1 MKRAKLN
8 NDKITALYCRLS
20 KDDGTNNESMSISTQ
35 KTMLKDY
42 AKRNGFL
49 NCQFYVD
56 DGYSGTNYDRPA
68 FRQLIEDIQDGEVS
82 TLITKDLS
90 RLGRNYLETGTY
102 IEVFFPNHN
111 VRYIAINDGVDS
123 IDNAQ
128 MDITPFRNIIN
139 EMYAKDT
146 SRKIKSALHAR
157 RMQGKYMATTAP
169 FGYQKD
175 EKDHNHLVID
185 EVTAPVVELIFS
197 IAEEGVGLHTI
208 CNRLRKAKVLKPS
221 FYKKELFERFM
232 DEEKMYDWDTA
243 YVSQILHNP
252 VYAGNLTVADK
263 PTKTMHFRK
272 RQYIP
277 FAEREVI
284 YGTHEPIIEQNRWNN
299 VQKIL
304 QSRPPVIGESSSGYD
319 NIFRGVIKCAD
330 CGSAMLAKVE
340 QKRKRNNVLDKT
352 FYCCTKYR
360 KFGKDGCSSHNI
372 EARTVHEVV
381 LADIQKHAGQALT
394 DRKAMVTDIA
404 ERLNLQM
411 SADREQQKK
420 ELRQCKQRVSEI
432 ENLYAK
438 LYEDLTRELITE
450 KRFQMLSA
458 RYDSEQEELT
468 AKIKELEK
476 SAIADKEQLS
486 SIEHFAEQI
495 SGYAGITELNFKIIN
510 QLIEK
515 ILVSEPVEIDGQ
527 KIQRLTIHYKFIG
540 AKEAIFKLTNLQ
552 KNSILIKP
560 CSRGVSGALYP
571 QSAPVGVML
580 YRGPASA

>member
-208 CNRLRKAKVLKPS
+208 CNRLRKAKVIKPS
-221 FYKKELFERFM
+221 FYKKEMFERYT

-243 YVSQILHNP
+243 YVSKILRNP
-252 VYAGNLTVADK
+252 VYAGNLTVAER
-263 PTKTMHFRK
+263 PTKTMRSKK

-277 FAEREVI
+277 YAEREVI
-284 YGTHEPIIEQNRWNN
+284 YGTHEPIIEQNRWNT

-304 QSRPPVIGESSSGYD
+304 DGRPPVIEESSSGYD

-360 KFGKDGCSSHNI
+360 KFGKEGCSAHTI

-438 LYEDLTRELITE
+438 LYEDLTRELLTE

-458 RYDSEQEELT
+458 RFDSEQEELT

-486 SIEHFAEQI
+486 SIEQFAEQI

-515 ILVSEPVEIDGQ
+515 ILVSEPVEVDGQ

-540 AKEAIFKLTNLQ
+540 ALETLE
-552 KNSILIKP
+552 
-560 CSRGVSGALYP
+560 
-571 QSAPVGVML
+571 
-580 YRGPASA
+580 

>member
-157 RMQGKYMATTAP
+157 KMQGKYMATTAP

-208 CNRLRKAKVLKPS
+208 CNRLRKAKVIKPS
-221 FYKKELFERFM
+221 FYKKEMFERYT

-243 YVSQILHNP
+243 YVSKILHDP
-252 VYAGNLTVADK
+252 VYAGNLTVAER
-263 PTKTMHFRK
+263 PTKTMRSKK

-277 FAEREVI
+277 YAEREVI
-284 YGTHEPIIEQNRWNN
+284 YGTHEPIIEQSRWNT

-304 QSRPPVIGESSSGYD
+304 ESRPPVIGESSSGYD

-360 KFGKDGCSSHNI
+360 KFGKEGCSSHTI

-394 DRKAMVTDIA
+394 DRKAMVTEIA

-438 LYEDLTRELITE
+438 LYEDLTRELLTE

-486 SIEHFAEQI
+486 SIEQFAEQI

-540 AKEAIFKLTNLQ
+540 ALETLE
-552 KNSILIKP
+552 
-560 CSRGVSGALYP
+560 
-571 QSAPVGVML
+571 
-580 YRGPASA
+580 

>member
-263 PTKTMHFRK
+263 PTKTIRSKK

-319 NIFRGVIKCAD
+319 NIFRGIIKCAD

-360 KFGKDGCSSHNI
+360 KFGKEGCSSHTI

-394 DRKAMVTDIA
+394 DRKAMVTEIA

-438 LYEDLTRELITE
+438 LYEDLTRELLTE

-486 SIEHFAEQI
+486 SIEQFAEQI

-515 ILVSEPVEIDGQ
+515 ILVSEPVEVDGQ

-540 AKEAIFKLTNLQ
+540 ALETLE
-552 KNSILIKP
+552 
-560 CSRGVSGALYP
+560 
-571 QSAPVGVML
+571 
-580 YRGPASA
+580 

>member
-208 CNRLRKAKVLKPS
+208 CNRLRKAKVMKPS

-263 PTKTMHFRK
+263 PTKTMRSKK

-277 FAEREVI
+277 YAEREII
-284 YGTHEPIIEQNRWNN
+284 YGTHEPIIEQSRWNT

-319 NIFRGVIKCAD
+319 NIFRGIIKCAD

-340 QKRKRNNVLDKT
+340 QKRKRNNVIDKT

-360 KFGKDGCSSHNI
+360 KFGKEGCSSHTI

-394 DRKAMVTDIA
+394 DRKAMVTEIA
-404 ERLNLQM
+404 ERLNLQL
-411 SADREQQKK
+411 SADKEQQKK

-476 SAIADKEQLS
+476 SAIADREQLS

-540 AKEAIFKLTNLQ
+540 ALETLE
-552 KNSILIKP
+552 
-560 CSRGVSGALYP
+560 
-571 QSAPVGVML
+571 
-580 YRGPASA
+580 

>member
-263 PTKTMHFRK
+263 PTKTMRSKK

-277 FAEREVI
+277 YAEREII

-319 NIFRGVIKCAD
+319 NIFRGIIKCAD

-340 QKRKRNNVLDKT
+340 QKRKRNNVIDKT

-360 KFGKDGCSSHNI
+360 KFGKEGCSSHTI

-394 DRKAMVTDIA
+394 DRKAMITEIA
-404 ERLNLQM
+404 ERLNLQL
-411 SADREQQKK
+411 SADKEQQKK

-468 AKIKELEK
+468 SKIKELEK

-540 AKEAIFKLTNLQ
+540 ALETLE
-552 KNSILIKP
+552 
-560 CSRGVSGALYP
+560 
-571 QSAPVGVML
+571 
-580 YRGPASA
+580 

>member
-111 VRYIAINDGVDS
+111 VRYIAVNDGVDS

-232 DEEKMYDWDTA
+232 DEGKMYDWDTA

-263 PTKTMHFRK
+263 PTKTMRSKK

-319 NIFRGVIKCAD
+319 NIFRGIIKCAD

-360 KFGKDGCSSHNI
+360 KFGKEGCSSHTI

-381 LADIQKHAGQALT
+381 LADIQKHAGQALA
-394 DRKAMVTDIA
+394 DRKAMVTEIA
-404 ERLNLQM
+404 ERLNLQL

-438 LYEDLTRELITE
+438 LYEDLTRELLTE

-476 SAIADKEQLS
+476 SAIADREQLS
-486 SIEHFAEQI
+486 SIEQFAEQI

-515 ILVSEPVEIDGQ
+515 ILVSEPVEVDGQ

-540 AKEAIFKLTNLQ
+540 ALETLE
-552 KNSILIKP
+552 
-560 CSRGVSGALYP
+560 
-571 QSAPVGVML
+571 
-580 YRGPASA
+580 

>member
-208 CNRLRKAKVLKPS
+208 CNRLRKAKVIKPS
-221 FYKKELFERFM
+221 FYKKEMFERYT

-243 YVSQILHNP
+243 YVSKILHDP
-252 VYAGNLTVADK
+252 VYAGNLTVAER
-263 PTKTMHFRK
+263 PTKTMRSKK

-277 FAEREVI
+277 YAEREVI
-284 YGTHEPIIEQNRWNN
+284 YGTHEPIIEQSRWNT

-304 QSRPPVIGESSSGYD
+304 ESRPPVIGESSSGYD

-360 KFGKDGCSSHNI
+360 KFGKEGCSSHTI

-381 LADIQKHAGQALT
+381 LADIQKHAGQALA
-394 DRKAMVTDIA
+394 DRKAMVTEIA
-404 ERLNLQM
+404 ERLNLQL
-411 SADREQQKK
+411 SADKEQQKK

-438 LYEDLTRELITE
+438 LYEDLTRELLTE

-458 RYDSEQEELT
+458 RFDSEQEELT

-486 SIEHFAEQI
+486 SIEQFAEQI

-515 ILVSEPVEIDGQ
+515 ILVSEPVEVDGQ

-540 AKEAIFKLTNLQ
+540 ALETLE
-552 KNSILIKP
+552 
-560 CSRGVSGALYP
+560 
-571 QSAPVGVML
+571 
-580 YRGPASA
+580 

>member
-208 CNRLRKAKVLKPS
+208 CNRLRKAKVIKPS
-221 FYKKELFERFM
+221 FYKREMFERYT

-243 YVSQILHNP
+243 YVSKILHDP
-252 VYAGNLTVADK
+252 VYAGNLTVAER
-263 PTKTMHFRK
+263 PTKTMRSKK

-277 FAEREVI
+277 YAEREVI
-284 YGTHEPIIEQNRWNN
+284 YGTHEPIIEQSRWNT

-304 QSRPPVIGESSSGYD
+304 ESRPPVIGESSSGYD
-319 NIFRGVIKCAD
+319 NIFRGIIKCAD

-340 QKRKRNNVLDKT
+340 QKRKHNNVLDKT

-360 KFGKDGCSSHNI
+360 KFGKEGCSSHTI

-394 DRKAMVTDIA
+394 DRKAMVTEIA
-404 ERLNLQM
+404 ERLNLQL
-411 SADREQQKK
+411 SADKEQQKK

-458 RYDSEQEELT
+458 RFDSEQEELT

-486 SIEHFAEQI
+486 SIEQFAEQI

-515 ILVSEPVEIDGQ
+515 ILVSEPVEVDGQ

-540 AKEAIFKLTNLQ
+540 ALETLE
-552 KNSILIKP
+552 
-560 CSRGVSGALYP
+560 
-571 QSAPVGVML
+571 
-580 YRGPASA
+580 

>member
-263 PTKTMHFRK
+263 PTKTMRSKK

-277 FAEREVI
+277 YAEREII

-360 KFGKDGCSSHNI
+360 KFGKEGCSAHTI
-372 EARTVHEVV
+372 EARTVHGVV

-394 DRKAMVTDIA
+394 DRKAMVMEIA
-404 ERLNLQM
+404 ERLNLQL

-495 SGYAGITELNFKIIN
+495 SGYAGIAELNFKIIN

-540 AKEAIFKLTNLQ
+540 ALETLE
-552 KNSILIKP
+552 
-560 CSRGVSGALYP
+560 
-571 QSAPVGVML
+571 
-580 YRGPASA
+580 

>member
-20 KDDGTNNESMSISTQ
+20 KDDGTNNESMSIGTQ
-35 KTMLKDY
+35 KTMLKEY

-68 FRQLIEDIQDGEVS
+68 FQQLIEDIRNGEIS

-111 VRYIAINDGVDS
+111 VRYIAVNDGVDS
-123 IDNAQ
+123 IDNTQ

-146 SRKIKSALHAR
+146 SRKIKSALRTR
-157 RMQGKYMATTAP
+157 RLQGKYMAVTAP
-169 FGYQKD
+169 FGYKKD
-175 EKDHNHLVID
+175 ENDHNHLVID

-208 CNRLRKAKVLKPS
+208 CNRLRKAKVMKPS
-221 FYKKELFERFM
+221 FYKKELFERYI

-243 YVSQILHNP
+243 YVSKILHDP
-252 VYAGNLTVADK
+252 VYAGNLIVAER
-263 PTKTMHFRK
+263 PTKTMRSKK

-319 NIFRGVIKCAD
+319 NIFRGIIKCAD

-340 QKRKRNNVLDKT
+340 QKRKRSNVIDKT

-360 KFGKDGCSSHNI
+360 KFGKEGCSSHNI

-381 LADIQKHAGQALT
+381 LADIQKHAQQALT

-404 ERLNLQM
+404 ERLNLQL

-438 LYEDLTRELITE
+438 LYEDMTRELITE

-468 AKIKELEK
+468 ARIKELEK

-486 SIEHFAEQI
+486 SIEQFAEQI

-540 AKEAIFKLTNLQ
+540 ALETLE
-552 KNSILIKP
+552 
-560 CSRGVSGALYP
+560 
-571 QSAPVGVML
+571 
-580 YRGPASA
+580 

>member
-208 CNRLRKAKVLKPS
+208 CNRLRKAKVMKPS

-263 PTKTMHFRK
+263 PTKTMRSKK

-277 FAEREVI
+277 YAEREII
-284 YGTHEPIIEQNRWNN
+284 YGTHEPIIEQSRWNT

-319 NIFRGVIKCAD
+319 NIFRGIIKCAD

-340 QKRKRNNVLDKT
+340 QKRKRNNVIDKT

-360 KFGKDGCSSHNI
+360 KFGKEGCSSHTI

-381 LADIQKHAGQALT
+381 LADIQKHAGQALA
-394 DRKAMVTDIA
+394 DRKAMVTEIA
-404 ERLNLQM
+404 ERLNLQL
-411 SADREQQKK
+411 SADKEQQKK

-468 AKIKELEK
+468 ARIKELEK

-486 SIEHFAEQI
+486 SIEQFAEQI

-540 AKEAIFKLTNLQ
+540 ALETLE
-552 KNSILIKP
+552 
-560 CSRGVSGALYP
+560 
-571 QSAPVGVML
+571 
-580 YRGPASA
+580 

>member
-243 YVSQILHNP
+243 YVSKILHDP
-252 VYAGNLTVADK
+252 VYAGNLTVAER
-263 PTKTMHFRK
+263 PTKTMRSKK

-277 FAEREVI
+277 YAEREVI
-284 YGTHEPIIEQNRWNN
+284 YGTHEPIIEQSRWNT

-304 QSRPPVIGESSSGYD
+304 ESRPPVIGESSSGYD
-319 NIFRGVIKCAD
+319 NIFRGIIKCAD

-360 KFGKDGCSSHNI
+360 KFGKEGCSAHTI

-381 LADIQKHAGQALT
+381 LADIQKHAGQALA
-394 DRKAMVTDIA
+394 DRKAMVTEIA
-404 ERLNLQM
+404 ERLNLQL
-411 SADREQQKK
+411 SADKEQQKK

-458 RYDSEQEELT
+458 RFDSEQEELT

-486 SIEHFAEQI
+486 SIEQFAEQI

-515 ILVSEPVEIDGQ
+515 ILVSEPVEVDGQ

-540 AKEAIFKLTNLQ
+540 ALETLE
-552 KNSILIKP
+552 
-560 CSRGVSGALYP
+560 
-571 QSAPVGVML
+571 
-580 YRGPASA
+580 

>member
-56 DGYSGTNYDRPA
+56 DGYSGTNYDCPA

-146 SRKIKSALHAR
+146 SRKIKSALYAR
-157 RMQGKYMATTAP
+157 KMQGKYMATTAP
-169 FGYQKD
+169 FGYKKD
-175 EKDHNHLVID
+175 ESDHNHLVID

-208 CNRLRKAKVLKPS
+208 CNRLRKAKVIKPS
-221 FYKKELFERFM
+221 FHKKEMFERYI

-243 YVSQILHNP
+243 YVSKILHDP
-252 VYAGNLTVADK
+252 VYAGNLTVAER
-263 PTKTMHFRK
+263 PTKTMRSKK

-277 FAEREVI
+277 YAEREVI
-284 YGTHEPIIEQNRWNN
+284 YGTHEPIIEQSRWNT

-304 QSRPPVIGESSSGYD
+304 ESRPPVIGESSSGYD

-360 KFGKDGCSSHNI
+360 KFGKEGCSSHTI

-394 DRKAMVTDIA
+394 DRKAMVTEIA
-404 ERLNLQM
+404 ERLNLQL
-411 SADREQQKK
+411 SADKEQQKK

-450 KRFQMLSA
+450 KRFQMLST

-486 SIEHFAEQI
+486 SIEQFAEQI

-540 AKEAIFKLTNLQ
+540 ALETLE
-552 KNSILIKP
+552 
-560 CSRGVSGALYP
+560 
-571 QSAPVGVML
+571 
-580 YRGPASA
+580 

>member
-263 PTKTMHFRK
+263 PTKTMRSKK

-394 DRKAMVTDIA
+394 DRKAMVTEIA
-404 ERLNLQM
+404 ERLNLQL
-411 SADREQQKK
+411 SADKEQQKK

-438 LYEDLTRELITE
+438 LYEDLTRELLTE

-486 SIEHFAEQI
+486 SIEQFAEQI

-515 ILVSEPVEIDGQ
+515 ILVSEPVEVDGQ

-540 AKEAIFKLTNLQ
+540 ALETLE
-552 KNSILIKP
+552 
-560 CSRGVSGALYP
+560 
-571 QSAPVGVML
+571 
-580 YRGPASA
+580 

>member
-123 IDNAQ
+123 IDNTQ

-157 RMQGKYMATTAP
+157 KMQGKYMATTAP

-185 EVTAPVVELIFS
+185 EVTAPIVELIFS

-208 CNRLRKAKVLKPS
+208 CNRLRKAKVIKPS
-221 FYKKELFERFM
+221 FYKKEMFERYT

-243 YVSQILHNP
+243 YVSKILHDP
-252 VYAGNLTVADK
+252 VYAGNLTVAER
-263 PTKTMHFRK
+263 PTKTMRSKK

-277 FAEREVI
+277 YAEREVI
-284 YGTHEPIIEQNRWNN
+284 YGTHEPIIEQSRWNT

-304 QSRPPVIGESSSGYD
+304 ESRPPVIGESSSGYD

-360 KFGKDGCSSHNI
+360 KFGKEGCSSHTI

-381 LADIQKHAGQALT
+381 LADIQKHAGQALA
-394 DRKAMVTDIA
+394 DRKAMVTEIA
-404 ERLNLQM
+404 ERLNLQL
-411 SADREQQKK
+411 SADKEQQKK

-458 RYDSEQEELT
+458 RFDSEQEELT

-476 SAIADKEQLS
+476 SAIADREQLS
-486 SIEHFAEQI
+486 SIEQFAEQI

-515 ILVSEPVEIDGQ
+515 ILVSEPVEVDGQ

-540 AKEAIFKLTNLQ
+540 ALETLE
-552 KNSILIKP
+552 
-560 CSRGVSGALYP
+560 
-571 QSAPVGVML
+571 
-580 YRGPASA
+580 

>member
-208 CNRLRKAKVLKPS
+208 CNRLRKAKVIKPS

-263 PTKTMHFRK
+263 PTKTMRSKK

-277 FAEREVI
+277 YAEREII
-284 YGTHEPIIEQNRWNN
+284 YGTHEPIIEQSRWNT

-381 LADIQKHAGQALT
+381 LTDIQKHAGQALT
-394 DRKAMVTDIA
+394 DRKTMVMDIA

-438 LYEDLTRELITE
+438 LYEDLTRELLTE

-486 SIEHFAEQI
+486 SIEQFAEQI

-515 ILVSEPVEIDGQ
+515 ILVSEPVEVDGQ

-540 AKEAIFKLTNLQ
+540 ALETLE
-552 KNSILIKP
+552 
-560 CSRGVSGALYP
+560 
-571 QSAPVGVML
+571 
-580 YRGPASA
+580 

>member
-20 KDDGTNNESMSISTQ
+20 KDDGTNNESMSIGTQ
-35 KTMLKDY
+35 KTMLKEY

-68 FRQLIEDIQDGEVS
+68 FQQLIEDIRNGEIS

-111 VRYIAINDGVDS
+111 VRYIAVNDGVDS
-123 IDNAQ
+123 IDNTQ

-146 SRKIKSALHAR
+146 SRKIKSALR
-157 RMQGKYMATTAP
+157 TRKMQGKYMATTPP
-169 FGYQKD
+169 FGYRKD
-175 EKDHNHLVID
+175 ESDHNHLVID
-185 EVTAPVVELIFS
+185 EVTAPVVEMIFS

-208 CNRLRKAKVLKPS
+208 CNRLRKSKVMKPS
-221 FYKKELFERFM
+221 FYKKELFERYI

-243 YVSQILHNP
+243 YISKILHDP
-252 VYAGNLTVADK
+252 VYAGNLIVVER
-263 PTKTMHFRK
+263 PTKTMRSKK

-284 YGTHEPIIEQNRWNN
+284 YGTHEPIIEQSRWDN

-319 NIFRGVIKCAD
+319 NIFRGIIKCAD

-340 QKRKRNNVLDKT
+340 QKRKRSNVIDKT

-360 KFGKDGCSSHNI
+360 KYGKEGCSSHNI

-381 LADIQKHAGQALT
+381 LADIQKHAQQALT

-404 ERLNLQM
+404 ERLNLQL
-411 SADREQQKK
+411 SSDKEQQKK
-420 ELRQCKQRVSEI
+420 ELRQCRQRVSEI

-438 LYEDLTRELITE
+438 LYEDMTRELITE

-458 RYDSEQEELT
+458 RYDSEQEELS
-468 AKIKELEK
+468 ARIKELEK
-476 SAIADKEQLS
+476 SAIADREQLS
-486 SIEHFAEQI
+486 SIEQFAEQI
-495 SGYAGITELNFKIIN
+495 SGYAGITELNFKIVN

-515 ILVSEPVEIDGQ
+515 ILISEPVEIDGQ
-527 KIQRLTIHYKFIG
+527 KTQRLTIHYKFIG
-540 AKEAIFKLTNLQ
+540 ALETLE
-552 KNSILIKP
+552 
-560 CSRGVSGALYP
+560 
-571 QSAPVGVML
+571 
-580 YRGPASA
+580 

>member
-102 IEVFFPNHN
+102 IEVFFPNHD

-185 EVTAPVVELIFS
+185 EVTAPIVELIFS

-208 CNRLRKAKVLKPS
+208 CNRLRKAEVLKPS

-263 PTKTMHFRK
+263 PTKTMRSKK

-381 LADIQKHAGQALT
+381 LADIQKHAVQALT
-394 DRKAMVTDIA
+394 DRKAMVTEIA
-404 ERLNLQM
+404 ERLNLQL
-411 SADREQQKK
+411 SADKEQQKK

-476 SAIADKEQLS
+476 SAIADREQLS
-486 SIEHFAEQI
+486 SIEQFAEQI

-515 ILVSEPVEIDGQ
+515 ILVSEPVEVDGQ

-540 AKEAIFKLTNLQ
+540 ALETLE
-552 KNSILIKP
+552 
-560 CSRGVSGALYP
+560 
-571 QSAPVGVML
+571 
-580 YRGPASA
+580 

>member
-208 CNRLRKAKVLKPS
+208 CNRLRKAKVIKPS
-221 FYKKELFERFM
+221 FYKKEMFERYT

-243 YVSQILHNP
+243 YVSKILHDP
-252 VYAGNLTVADK
+252 VYAGNLTVAER
-263 PTKTMHFRK
+263 PTKTMRSKK

-277 FAEREVI
+277 YAEREVI
-284 YGTHEPIIEQNRWNN
+284 YGTHEPIIEQSRWNT

-304 QSRPPVIGESSSGYD
+304 ESRPPVIGESSSGYD
-319 NIFRGVIKCAD
+319 NIFRGIIKCAD

-360 KFGKDGCSSHNI
+360 KFGKEGCSSHTI

-394 DRKAMVTDIA
+394 DRKAMVTEIA
-404 ERLNLQM
+404 ERLNLQL
-411 SADREQQKK
+411 SADKEQQKK

-458 RYDSEQEELT
+458 RFDSEQEELT

-486 SIEHFAEQI
+486 SIEQFAEQI

-515 ILVSEPVEIDGQ
+515 ILVSEPVEVDGQ

-540 AKEAIFKLTNLQ
+540 ALETLE
-552 KNSILIKP
+552 
-560 CSRGVSGALYP
+560 
-571 QSAPVGVML
+571 
-580 YRGPASA
+580 

>member
-20 KDDGTNNESMSISTQ
+20 KDDGTNNESMSIGTQ
-35 KTMLKDY
+35 KTMLKEY

-68 FRQLIEDIQDGEVS
+68 FQQLIEDIRNGEIS

-111 VRYIAINDGVDS
+111 VRYIAVNDGVDS
-123 IDNAQ
+123 IDNTQ

-146 SRKIKSALHAR
+146 SRKIKSALR
-157 RMQGKYMATTAP
+157 TRKMQGKYMATTPP
-169 FGYQKD
+169 FGYRKD
-175 EKDHNHLVID
+175 ESDHNRLVID
-185 EVTAPVVELIFS
+185 EVTAPVVEMIFS

-208 CNRLRKAKVLKPS
+208 CNRLRKSKVMKPS
-221 FYKKELFERFM
+221 FYKKELFERYI

-243 YVSQILHNP
+243 YISKILHDP
-252 VYAGNLTVADK
+252 VYAGNLIVVER
-263 PTKTMHFRK
+263 PTKTMRSKK

-284 YGTHEPIIEQNRWNN
+284 YGTHEPIIEQSRWDN

-319 NIFRGVIKCAD
+319 NIFRGIIKCAD

-340 QKRKRNNVLDKT
+340 QKRKRSNVIDKT

-360 KFGKDGCSSHNI
+360 KYGKEGCSSHNI

-381 LADIQKHAGQALT
+381 LADIQKHAQQALT

-404 ERLNLQM
+404 GRLNLQL
-411 SADREQQKK
+411 SSDKEQQKK
-420 ELRQCKQRVSEI
+420 ELRQCRQRVSEI

-438 LYEDLTRELITE
+438 LYEDMTRELITE

-458 RYDSEQEELT
+458 RYDSEQEELS
-468 AKIKELEK
+468 ARIKELEK
-476 SAIADKEQLS
+476 SAISDREQLS
-486 SIEHFAEQI
+486 SIEQFAEQI
-495 SGYAGITELNFKIIN
+495 SGYAGITELNFKIVN

-515 ILVSEPVEIDGQ
+515 ILISEPVEIDGQ
-527 KIQRLTIHYKFIG
+527 KTQRLTIHYKFIG
-540 AKEAIFKLTNLQ
+540 ALETLE
-552 KNSILIKP
+552 
-560 CSRGVSGALYP
+560 
-571 QSAPVGVML
+571 
-580 YRGPASA
+580 

>member
-157 RMQGKYMATTAP
+157 KMQGKYMATTAP

-208 CNRLRKAKVLKPS
+208 CNRLRKAKVIKPS
-221 FYKKELFERFM
+221 FYKKEMFERYT

-243 YVSQILHNP
+243 YVSKILHDP
-252 VYAGNLTVADK
+252 VYAGNLTVAER
-263 PTKTMHFRK
+263 PTKTMRSKK

-277 FAEREVI
+277 YAEREVI

-319 NIFRGVIKCAD
+319 NIFRGIIKCAD

-360 KFGKDGCSSHNI
+360 KFGKEGCSSHTI

-394 DRKAMVTDIA
+394 DRKAMVTEIA

-432 ENLYAK
+432 ENLYVK
-438 LYEDLTRELITE
+438 LYEDLTRELLTE

-486 SIEHFAEQI
+486 SIEQFAEQI

-515 ILVSEPVEIDGQ
+515 ILVSEPVEVDGQ

-540 AKEAIFKLTNLQ
+540 ALETLE
-552 KNSILIKP
+552 
-560 CSRGVSGALYP
+560 
-571 QSAPVGVML
+571 
-580 YRGPASA
+580 

>member
-157 RMQGKYMATTAP
+157 RMQGKYIATTAP

-208 CNRLRKAKVLKPS
+208 CNRLRKAKVIKPS
-221 FYKKELFERFM
+221 FYKKEMFERYT
-232 DEEKMYDWDTA
+232 DEKKMYDWDTA
-243 YVSQILHNP
+243 YVSKILRNP
-252 VYAGNLTVADK
+252 VYAGNLTVAER
-263 PTKTMHFRK
+263 PTKTMRSKK

-277 FAEREVI
+277 YAEREVI
-284 YGTHEPIIEQNRWNN
+284 YGTHEPIIEQNRWNT

-304 QSRPPVIGESSSGYD
+304 DGRPPVIGESSSGYD
-319 NIFRGVIKCAD
+319 NIFRGIIKCAD

-360 KFGKDGCSSHNI
+360 KFGKEGCSSHTI

-438 LYEDLTRELITE
+438 LYEDLTRELLTE

-458 RYDSEQEELT
+458 RFDSEQEELT
-468 AKIKELEK
+468 AKILEK
-476 SAIADKEQLS
+476 SAIADREQLS
-486 SIEHFAEQI
+486 SIEQFAEQI

-515 ILVSEPVEIDGQ
+515 ILVSEPVEVDGQ

-540 AKEAIFKLTNLQ
+540 ALETLE
-552 KNSILIKP
+552 
-560 CSRGVSGALYP
+560 
-571 QSAPVGVML
+571 
-580 YRGPASA
+580 

>member
-1 MKRAKLN
+1 MHCC
-8 NDKITALYCRLS
+8 DVILYVRL
-20 KDDGTNNESMSISTQ
+20 T
-35 KTMLKDY
+35 
-42 AKRNGFL
+42 
-49 NCQFYVD
+49 
-56 DGYSGTNYDRPA
+56 
-68 FRQLIEDIQDGEVS
+68 
-82 TLITKDLS
+82 
-90 RLGRNYLETGTY
+90 
-102 IEVFFPNHN
+102 
-111 VRYIAINDGVDS
+111 
-123 IDNAQ
+123 
-128 MDITPFRNIIN
+128 N

-157 RMQGKYMATTAP
+157 KMQGKYMATTAP

-263 PTKTMHFRK
+263 PTKTMRSKK

-277 FAEREVI
+277 YAEREII
-284 YGTHEPIIEQNRWNN
+284 YGTHELVIEQNRWNN

-360 KFGKDGCSSHNI
+360 KFGKEGCSSHTI

-438 LYEDLTRELITE
+438 LYEDLTRELLTE

-486 SIEHFAEQI
+486 SIEQFAEQI

-515 ILVSEPVEIDGQ
+515 ILVSEPVEVDGQ

-540 AKEAIFKLTNLQ
+540 ALETLE
-552 KNSILIKP
+552 
-560 CSRGVSGALYP
+560 
-571 QSAPVGVML
+571 
-580 YRGPASA
+580 

>member
-208 CNRLRKAKVLKPS
+208 CNRLRKAKVMKPS
-221 FYKKELFERFM
+221 FYKKELFERFT

-263 PTKTMHFRK
+263 PTKTMRSKK

-277 FAEREVI
+277 YAEREII

-319 NIFRGVIKCAD
+319 NIFRGIIKCAD

-340 QKRKRNNVLDKT
+340 QKRKRNNVIDKT

-360 KFGKDGCSSHNI
+360 KFGKEGCSSHTI

-381 LADIQKHAGQALT
+381 LADIQKHAGQALA
-394 DRKAMVTDIA
+394 DRKAMVTEIA
-404 ERLNLQM
+404 ERLNLQL

-450 KRFQMLSA
+450 RRFQMLSA

-540 AKEAIFKLTNLQ
+540 ALETLE
-552 KNSILIKP
+552 
-560 CSRGVSGALYP
+560 
-571 QSAPVGVML
+571 
-580 YRGPASA
+580 

>member
-208 CNRLRKAKVLKPS
+208 CNRLRKAKVIKPS
-221 FYKKELFERFM
+221 FYKKEMFERYT

-243 YVSQILHNP
+243 YVSKILHDP
-252 VYAGNLTVADK
+252 VYAGNLTVAER
-263 PTKTMHFRK
+263 PTKTMRSKK

-277 FAEREVI
+277 YAEREVI
-284 YGTHEPIIEQNRWNN
+284 YGTHEPIIEQSRWNT

-304 QSRPPVIGESSSGYD
+304 ESRPPVIGESSSGYD

-360 KFGKDGCSSHNI
+360 KFGKEGCSSHTI

-394 DRKAMVTDIA
+394 DRKAMVTEIA

-438 LYEDLTRELITE
+438 LYEDLTRELLTE

-515 ILVSEPVEIDGQ
+515 ILVSEPVEVDGQ

-540 AKEAIFKLTNLQ
+540 ALETLE
-552 KNSILIKP
+552 
-560 CSRGVSGALYP
+560 
-571 QSAPVGVML
+571 
-580 YRGPASA
+580 

>member
-157 RMQGKYMATTAP
+157 KMQGKYMATTAP

-208 CNRLRKAKVLKPS
+208 CNRLRKAKVIKPS
-221 FYKKELFERFM
+221 FYKKEMFERYT

-243 YVSQILHNP
+243 YVSKILHDP
-252 VYAGNLTVADK
+252 VYAGNLTVAER
-263 PTKTMHFRK
+263 PTKTMRSKK

-277 FAEREVI
+277 YAEREVI

-304 QSRPPVIGESSSGYD
+304 ESRPPVIGESSSGYD

-360 KFGKDGCSSHNI
+360 KFGKEGCSSHTI

-381 LADIQKHAGQALT
+381 LADIQKHAGQALA
-394 DRKAMVTDIA
+394 DRKAMVTEIA
-404 ERLNLQM
+404 ERLNLQL
-411 SADREQQKK
+411 SADKEQQKK

-458 RYDSEQEELT
+458 RFDSEQEELT

-515 ILVSEPVEIDGQ
+515 ILVSEPVEVDGQ

-540 AKEAIFKLTNLQ
+540 ALETLE
-552 KNSILIKP
+552 
-560 CSRGVSGALYP
+560 
-571 QSAPVGVML
+571 
-580 YRGPASA
+580 

>member
-1 MKRAKLN
+1 MIAKVRERKGRLDLPVVSGKHLRKISGRTSVQSADN
-8 NDKITALYCRLS
+8 AERFITTRKIDSFESLAKFTADKEQQY
-20 KDDGTNNESMSISTQ
+20 
-35 KTMLKDY
+35 
-42 AKRNGFL
+42 
-49 NCQFYVD
+49 
-56 DGYSGTNYDRPA
+56 
-68 FRQLIEDIQDGEVS
+68 RQL
-82 TLITKDLS
+82 
-90 RLGRNYLETGTY
+90 ET
-102 IEVFFPNHN
+102 V
-111 VRYIAINDGVDS
+111 
-123 IDNAQ
+123 
-128 MDITPFRNIIN
+128 
-139 EMYAKDT
+139 
-146 SRKIKSALHAR
+146 
-157 RMQGKYMATTAP
+157 
-169 FGYQKD
+169 
-175 EKDHNHLVID
+175 HLF
-185 EVTAPVVELIFS
+185 FS

-208 CNRLRKAKVLKPS
+208 CNRLRKAKVIKLG
-221 FYKKELFERFM
+221 FYKKEMFGRYT
-232 DEEKMYDWDTA
+232 DGEKMYDWDTA
-243 YVSQILHNP
+243 YVSKILRNP
-252 VYAGNLTVADK
+252 VYAGNLTIAER
-263 PTKTMHFRK
+263 PTKTMRSKK

-277 FAEREVI
+277 YAEREVI
-284 YGTHEPIIEQNRWNN
+284 YGTHGPVIGQNRWNT

-304 QSRPPVIGESSSGYD
+304 DGRPPVIGESSSGYD

-360 KFGKDGCSSHNI
+360 KFGKEGCSSHTI

-394 DRKAMVTDIA
+394 DRKAMVTEIA

-438 LYEDLTRELITE
+438 LYEDLTRELLTE

-486 SIEHFAEQI
+486 SIEQFAEQI

-515 ILVSEPVEIDGQ
+515 ILVSEPVEVDGQ

-540 AKEAIFKLTNLQ
+540 ALETLE
-552 KNSILIKP
+552 
-560 CSRGVSGALYP
+560 
-571 QSAPVGVML
+571 
-580 YRGPASA
+580 

>member
-208 CNRLRKAKVLKPS
+208 CNRLRKAKVMKPS

-263 PTKTMHFRK
+263 PTKTMRSKK

-319 NIFRGVIKCAD
+319 NIFRGTIKCAD

-394 DRKAMVTDIA
+394 DRKAMVTEIA

-438 LYEDLTRELITE
+438 LYEDLTRELLTE

-486 SIEHFAEQI
+486 SIEQFAEQI

-515 ILVSEPVEIDGQ
+515 ILVSEPVEVDGQ

-540 AKEAIFKLTNLQ
+540 ALETLE
-552 KNSILIKP
+552 
-560 CSRGVSGALYP
+560 
-571 QSAPVGVML
+571 
-580 YRGPASA
+580 

>member
-42 AKRNGFL
+42 AERNGFL

-157 RMQGKYMATTAP
+157 KMQGKYMAATAP
-169 FGYQKD
+169 FGYKKD
-175 EKDHNHLVID
+175 ESDHNHLVID

-208 CNRLRKAKVLKPS
+208 CNRLRKAKVIKPS
-221 FYKKELFERFM
+221 FYKKE
-232 DEEKMYDWDTA
+232 
-243 YVSQILHNP
+243 
-252 VYAGNLTVADK
+252 
-263 PTKTMHFRK
+263 
-272 RQYIP
+272 
-277 FAEREVI
+277 
-284 YGTHEPIIEQNRWNN
+284 
-299 VQKIL
+299 
-304 QSRPPVIGESSSGYD
+304 
-319 NIFRGVIKCAD
+319 
-330 CGSAMLAKVE
+330 MLAKVE

-360 KFGKDGCSSHNI
+360 KFGKGGCSSHTI

-381 LADIQKHAGQALT
+381 LADIQKHAG
-394 DRKAMVTDIA
+394 
-404 ERLNLQM
+404 
-411 SADREQQKK
+411 
-420 ELRQCKQRVSEI
+420 
-432 ENLYAK
+432 
-438 LYEDLTRELITE
+438 
-450 KRFQMLSA
+450 
-458 RYDSEQEELT
+458 
-468 AKIKELEK
+468 
-476 SAIADKEQLS
+476 
-486 SIEHFAEQI
+486 
-495 SGYAGITELNFKIIN
+495 
-510 QLIEK
+510 
-515 ILVSEPVEIDGQ
+515 
-527 KIQRLTIHYKFIG
+527 
-540 AKEAIFKLTNLQ
+540 
-552 KNSILIKP
+552 
-560 CSRGVSGALYP
+560 
-571 QSAPVGVML
+571 
-580 YRGPASA
+580 

>member
-157 RMQGKYMATTAP
+157 KMQGKYMATTAP

-208 CNRLRKAKVLKPS
+208 CNRLRKAKVIKPS
-221 FYKKELFERFM
+221 FYKKEMFERYT

-243 YVSQILHNP
+243 YVSKILHDP
-252 VYAGNLTVADK
+252 VYAGNLTVAER
-263 PTKTMHFRK
+263 PTKTMRSKK

-277 FAEREVI
+277 YAEREVI

-304 QSRPPVIGESSSGYD
+304 ESRPPVIGESSSGYD

-360 KFGKDGCSSHNI
+360 KFGKEGCSSHTI

-394 DRKAMVTDIA
+394 DRKAMVTEIA

-438 LYEDLTRELITE
+438 LYEDLTRELLTE

-486 SIEHFAEQI
+486 SIEQFAEQI

-540 AKEAIFKLTNLQ
+540 ALETLE
-552 KNSILIKP
+552 
-560 CSRGVSGALYP
+560 
-571 QSAPVGVML
+571 
-580 YRGPASA
+580 

>member
-208 CNRLRKAKVLKPS
+208 CNRLRKAKVIKPS
-221 FYKKELFERFM
+221 FYKKEMFERYT

-243 YVSQILHNP
+243 YVSKILHDP
-252 VYAGNLTVADK
+252 VYAGNLTVAER
-263 PTKTMHFRK
+263 PTKTMRSKK

-277 FAEREVI
+277 YAEREVI
-284 YGTHEPIIEQNRWNN
+284 YGTHEPIIEQNRWNTI
-299 VQKIL
+299 QKIL
-304 QSRPPVIGESSSGYD
+304 ESRPPVIGESSSGYD
-319 NIFRGVIKCAD
+319 NIFRGIIKCAD
-330 CGSAMLAKVE
+330 CGSAMLVKVE

-360 KFGKDGCSSHNI
+360 KFGKEGCSSHTI

-394 DRKAMVTDIA
+394 DRKAMVTEIA
-404 ERLNLQM
+404 ERLNLQL
-411 SADREQQKK
+411 SADKEQQKK

-486 SIEHFAEQI
+486 SIEQFAEQI

-515 ILVSEPVEIDGQ
+515 ILVSEPVEVDGQ

-540 AKEAIFKLTNLQ
+540 ALETLE
-552 KNSILIKP
+552 
-560 CSRGVSGALYP
+560 
-571 QSAPVGVML
+571 
-580 YRGPASA
+580 

>member
-263 PTKTMHFRK
+263 PTKTMRSKK

-304 QSRPPVIGESSSGYD
+304 ESRPPVIGESSSGYD

-360 KFGKDGCSSHNI
+360 KFGKEGCSSHTI

-438 LYEDLTRELITE
+438 LYEDLTRELLTE

-458 RYDSEQEELT
+458 RFDSEQEELT

-486 SIEHFAEQI
+486 SIEQFAEQI

-515 ILVSEPVEIDGQ
+515 ILVSEPVEVDGQ

-540 AKEAIFKLTNLQ
+540 ALETLE
-552 KNSILIKP
+552 
-560 CSRGVSGALYP
+560 
-571 QSAPVGVML
+571 
-580 YRGPASA
+580 